1 MAETKSVAGTQT
13 EKNLATSYLNESQSY
28 ARYTFYAQKA
38 VKESYFPIGYAFNE
52 TAANELRHA
61 KIFLGFLPGGKLVAE
76 VPTDSVA
83 IGSTEDNLKIAIDEE
98 RFEMA
103 LRHIK
108 PMPMSPTR
116 KASLSS
122 PLTSEQSLR
131 SNSTISIVSRPILTS
146 SRREP
151 SGREKNRFFG
161 SAWFAVISMKV
172 QNLLLSAL
180 LAIIRISITSAWT
193 FTSNWQKSL
202 NFQSS

>member
-61 KIFLGFLPGGKLVAE
+61 KIFLNFLPGGKLVAE

-83 IGSTEDNLKIAIDEE
+83 IGSTEDNLKISIDEE
-98 RFEMA
+98 RYEGVKA
-103 LRHIK
+103 YQLTPK
-108 PMPMSPTR
+108 SQTR

-131 SNSTISIVSRPILTS
+131 SNSTTWIVSRPILTS

-172 QNLLLSAL
+172 QNLLLSACL
-180 LAIIRISITSAWT
+180 RSSVSALHRLGHLPVIG
-193 FTSNWQKSL
+193 KRL
-202 NFQSS
+202 NFQRS

>member
-61 KIFLGFLPGGKLVAE
+61 KIFLNFLPGGKLVAE

-83 IGSTEDNLKIAIDEE
+83 IGSTEDNLKKDTK
-98 RFEMA
+98 A
-103 LRHIK
+103 LRLIRLTPK
-108 PMPMSPTR
+108 SPTR

-131 SNSTISIVSRPILTS
+131 SNSTTWIVSRPILTS

-151 SGREKNRFFG
+151 SGKEKNRFTG
-161 SAWFAVISMKV
+161 SVWFAVTSTKG
-172 QNLLLSAL
+172 QNLPLSAL
-180 LAIIRISITSAWT
+180 PATIRTSITSAWT
-193 FTSNWQKSL
+193 FISNEQKGL

>member
-38 VKESYFPIGYAFNE
+38 VKESFFPIGYAFNE

-61 KIFLGFLPGGKLVAE
+61 KIFLNFLPGGKLVAE

-83 IGSTEDNLKIAIDEE
+83 IGSTEDNLKIASTKKDTK
-98 RFEMA
+98 A
-103 LRHIK
+103 LRLIK
-108 PMPMSPTR
+108 PMPMWPTR

-131 SNSTISIVSRPILTS
+131 SNSTIWIVSRHILTS
-146 SRREP
+146 CRKAP
-151 SGREKNRFFG
+151 FGREKNRFFG
-161 SAWFAVISMKV
+161 SAWFAVTSMKV
-172 QNLLLSAL
+172 QNLLLSVL
-180 LAIIRISITSAWT
+180 PAIIRISITSAWT
-193 FTSNWQKSL
+193 FISSKRERL
-202 NFQSS
+202 NLQSS